1 MLTAIDDSTGGDELV
16 APFNALNNRDRT
28 GADSADWADEPTDDS
43 LLNGSQ
49 PSTRTNSI
57 TLPR

>member
-1 MLTAIDDSTGGDELV
+1 LV
-16 APFNALNNRDRT
+16 DTFNALNDRDRT

-43 LLNGSQ
+43 LLNGFQ
-49 PSTRTNSI
+49 RSTRTNSI